1 MFMLLKGK
9 GYFRKS
15 KSTEF
20 VVISKHER
28 YNVFF
33 PKIIIWMKN
42 ILKKTISD
50 LFFVESDQ
58 WSNVVW
64 Q

>member
-1 MFMLLKGK
+1 
-9 GYFRKS
+9 
-15 KSTEF
+15 
-20 VVISKHER
+20 
-28 YNVFF
+28 
-33 PKIIIWMKN
+33 MKN